1 MNRIKALGQAGQ
13 SIWLD
18 FMQRSLVTKGELKKL
33 IDDDGIRGLTS
44 NPTIFQKAVES
55 SHDYDELFTKLA
67 PEGKTV
73 APGLGFHDSP
83 RRVLL
88 ARGLSQAG
96 QQYEGVGGGGPPAVA
111 GARRAKRDD

>member
-55 SHDYDELFTKLA
+55 SHDYDELFAKLA

-73 APGLGFHDSP
+73 AQVYDALTLRDIQDAARVFRPVWDS
-83 RRVLL
+83 
-88 ARGLSQAG
+88 
-96 QQYEGVGGGGPPAVA
+96 
-111 GARRAKRDD
+111 KTHRDG